1 MRQVGEGRVVVA
13 DSVCC
18 VKKLQWRSG
27 VRRDCYID
35 GKLLKG
41 DVMKTFKYVL
51 LLLCAAFAAQGMAA
65 SLVVYG
71 GSGKIGTR
79 IVNEALSRGH
89 TVTVVSRSVDE
100 KAQRER
106 LNFIKG
112 DILDSVDVAKKITGN
127 NVLISVVSSNDEDF
141 FMNAAQS
148 VIKAMN
154 SLGSKSPRL
163 IWIGG
168 ASSLEVEPG
177 KRLLDT
183 LSFAPG
189 QGGARVGHTKVLDYF
204 RTLKDVK
211 WTFVSPSMQIS
222 PGERTGKFRV
232 GGDQLL
238 KDAQGNSRISTED
251 FAVAVIDEVEKA
263 EQIGKR
269 FTVGY

>member
-1 MRQVGEGRVVVA
+1 MKMFK
-13 DSVCC
+13 C
-18 VKKLQWRSG
+18 
-27 VRRDCYID
+27 
-35 GKLLKG
+35 LLI
-41 DVMKTFKYVL
+41 L
-51 LLLCAAFAAQGMAA
+51 ACAAFAANGMAA

-71 GSGKIGTR
+71 GTGNIGTR

-89 TVTVVSRSVDE
+89 TVTVIARNVDE
-100 KAQRER
+100 KTKRDR
-106 LNFIKG
+106 LDFSKG
-112 DILDSVDVAKKITGN
+112 DILDSTDVAKQIAGKD
-127 NVLISVVSSNDEDF
+127 VLISVVNSNDEAF

-154 SLGSKSPRL
+154 TLGDKSPRL

-168 ASSLEVEPG
+168 ASSLEIAPG

-183 LSFAPG
+183 TPFAPG

-204 RTLKDVK
+204 RTLKNVK

-222 PGERTGKFRV
+222 PGERTGKFRI

-263 EQIGKR
+263 QQIGKR